1 MKKVFIIFFLLSLLT
16 VFTFAG
22 NKEEFAKVEASLMTL
37 QNSVQMLQNS
47 VIKSGTTNE
56 TLLRQMI
63 DTLSKITITL
73 NDVAKMKGEQNKN
86 IDENFDDLAS
96 DVNDLSSK
104 VSQLNDR
111 LKKMEDEIAEIKGLI
126 LSMKMHKPTEG
137 VGVDGKPLPL
147 SPDKLYAMAYNDYL
161 QGNYELA
168 IQGFLDYLSKYGDT
182 EYADNAQYYIG
193 DSLFNQKRYN
203 DAIEAFNKVV
213 ANYPKG
219 DKAPAALLKAGLAYI
234 EMNDTNSAISKFKEV
249 IKKYPKSAEAKIAEQ
264 QLEIL
269 GVKNLKQK

>member
-1 MKKVFIIFFLLSLLT
+1 MKKIFLFGLIFIFASYL
-16 VFTFAG
+16 FAG
-22 NKEEFAKVEASLMTL
+22 NKEHFVKIESSLMTL
-37 QNSVQMLQNS
+37 QNQVQMLQNS
-47 VIKSGTTNE
+47 VVKSGTTSE
-56 TLLRQMI
+56 TLLKQII

-73 NDVAKMKGEQNKN
+73 NEVVSSKEDQSKN
-86 IDENFDDLAS
+86 INENFDEIAGDIADLNHKISNINAR
-96 DVNDLSSK
+96 LSK
-104 VSQLNDR
+104 VEHGL
-111 LKKMEDEIAEIKGLI
+111 AEIKGLI

-137 VGVDGKPLPL
+137 TGVDGKPLPL

-213 ANYPKG
+213 TNYPNG
-219 DKAPAALLKAGLAYI
+219 DKAPAAILKSGLAYMELSDTKSAI
-234 EMNDTNSAISKFKEV
+234 EMFKKV
-249 IKKYPKSAEAKIAEQ
+249 VKKYPKSAEAKIALQ

-269 GVKNLKQK
+269 GVVKK